1 MGTDTRPAPPSSRP
15 SDGGLVSK
23 AANYQARQAR
33 YHEIGIPGVLL
44 PAEQGFS
51 TRHSCH

>member
-23 AANYQARQAR
+23 AANELAIRHVR
-33 YHEIGIPGVLL
+33 LGT
-44 PAEQGFS
+44 
-51 TRHSCH
+51 TR